1 MNLEKYN
8 FENYLR
14 KEYKFWKSMRAVYLG
29 EKSKN
34 SVIINLKKRFEEK
47 FIIDMAKKRLNNLI
61 TLIKLFKE
69 KYKKLIIERINKKL
83 ELDLKEIEDLEKI
96 PPSPGTGLYSWG
108 WVEVAIVAAII
119 IIVLVAE
126 YYDNNG
132 EGEDDTVIIIVS
144 TEALQELVAEEAY
157 LECEEI
163 MNMNYSS
170 WTTYLV
176 MVQCRNN
183 TVEYMK
189 ALMCAGC
196 GNLRTIVE
204 SFNHD
209 HQLILPEGLH
219 WGLYFL
225 YAARLEECGIPF

>member
-8 FENYLR
+8 FDNYLR

-34 SVIINLKKRFEEK
+34 SVNINLKKRFEEK

-69 KYKKLIIERINKKL
+69 KYKTRILERINKKVGL
-83 ELDLKEIEDLEKI
+83 ELENVIDLGKI
-96 PPSPGTGLYSWG
+96 PPSSGIGPYSWG
-108 WVEVAIVAAII
+108 WVEVAVVVIII
-119 IIVLVAE
+119 IIVVVAE
-126 YYDNNG
+126 ANDNNG
-132 EGEDDTVIIIVS
+132 EGEDDTVIITVG

-157 LECEEI
+157 LTCEEI
-163 MNMNYSS
+163 MDMNYPS

-183 TVEYMK
+183 TGEYMK
-189 ALMCAGC
+189 ALICAEC
-196 GNLRTIVE
+196 NNLKTFVE
-204 SFNHD
+204 SFNYD
-209 HQLILPEGLH
+209 HQLILPDDLH
-219 WGLYFL
+219 WVNYFL
-225 YAARLEECGIPF
+225 YAARLEECGIPY